1 MADDTDTSK
10 TEINESVPPQEPDE
24 RTAPVTPGER
34 KSVVAILKA
43 DPWYNDVQQLVLWKD
58 PVRSGVVFGIIN
70 FFYFLIHF
78 YDYTVVT
85 LLAYLGLSLSLV
97 TLAYANFV
105 VLKAKWVQGKTVENP
120 FKERFKDAK
129 FHISKKTVEQHL
141 NTVVDI
147 VNVEID
153 HLREVFYATDSL
165 LTLQCA
171 LYFYLAATIGG
182 WFSGATL
189 LYLASLVVF
198 LWPKLYQE
206 KKKEIDHFYGIAK
219 VEADKYFQL
228 ALEKLPPAVHQ
239 RFPALAPK
247 EKKNQ

>member
-1 MADDTDTSK
+1 MSEDNSK
-10 TEINESVPPQEPDE
+10 SEISESVPPQEPEE
-24 RTAPVTPGER
+24 RTASTHTVSER
-34 KSVVAILKA
+34 KSIVAILAA
-43 DPWYNDVQQLVLWKD
+43 DPWYNDVQQLLLWRD

-78 YDYTVVT
+78 YEYTVVT
-85 LLAYLGLSLSLV
+85 LVAYLGLSLALV

-141 NTVVDI
+141 NTIVDL

-153 HLREVFYATDSL
+153 HLRDVFYATDSI

-171 LYFYLAATIGG
+171 LYFYIAATIGG

-198 LWPKLYQE
+198 LWPRLYEE
-206 KKKEIDHFYGIAK
+206 KKKEIDHFYGVAK
-219 VEADKYFQL
+219 VEADKYLQL
-228 ALEKLPPAVHQ
+228 ALSKLPPAVHQ

-247 EKKNQ
+247 KNQ